1 MNGVCVEAAA
11 GAVADAPKVS
21 LDEKASATPR
31 DMTKAADVL
40 LVMVNPPIRNMN
52 AS

>member
-1 MNGVCVEAAA
+1 MNGVCVGAAA
-11 GAVADAPKVS
+11 GVVAEAPKVS

-31 DMTKAADVL
+31 DMTKAPDAL
-40 LVMVNPPIRNMN
+40 LVMVNPPIPNMN